1 MLGKRPKWWPWST
14 RKLIL
19 IVVAI
24 AMSSGVALSLTMV
37 GTASAA
43 TVGSSRGS
51 GIHLVGTVQPDT
63 ATGCVGNLPTNNVR
77 TCIAIYGTGTSITEL
92 DASAYIRNYAIIG
105 HIQVHGP
112 SLNFNWP
119 SSGTIVMDTG
129 YQYTITPV
137 FYVTV
142 SPGKYCATT
151 WSPNGS
157 GGYYTWGSACVTVI
171 A

>member
-1 MLGKRPKWWPWST
+1 MLDKRRKFWQLVTPK
-14 RKLIL
+14 RGLIA
-19 IVVAI
+19 AI
-24 AMSSGVALSLTMV
+24 AMSSAVALGLATV

-43 TVGSSRGS
+43 TVSSTHGPRA
-51 GIHLVGTVQPDT
+51 HLVATVQPDT

-92 DASAYIRNYAIIG
+92 DASAYIRNSTIVG

-112 SLNFNWP
+112 SLDFNWP
-119 SSGTIVMDTG
+119 ASGTIVMDTG

-137 FYVTV
+137 FNITV
-142 SPGKYCATT
+142 SPGQYCATV

-157 GGYYTWGSACVTVI
+157 GGYYTWGNACVTVI
-171 A
+171 E